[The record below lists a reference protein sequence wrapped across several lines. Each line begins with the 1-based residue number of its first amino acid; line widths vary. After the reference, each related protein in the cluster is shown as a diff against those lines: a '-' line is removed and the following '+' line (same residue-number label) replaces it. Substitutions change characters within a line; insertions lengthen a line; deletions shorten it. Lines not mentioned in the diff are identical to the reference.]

1 MADIP
6 QHLIGLYSPIHQGTE
21 LEHLQDAVARY
32 SRVLMVSMKLAEM
45 YHQRAREC
53 DELAASWDRQ
63 AAETGGLLALALRRK
78 WALEGADNGHG

>member
-32 SRVLMVSMKLAEM
+32 SRVLMVSMKLLKCTTSG
-45 YHQRAREC
+45 RRG
-53 DELAASWDRQ
+53 DELAASW
-63 AAETGGLLALALRRK
+63 G
-78 WALEGADNGHG
+78 